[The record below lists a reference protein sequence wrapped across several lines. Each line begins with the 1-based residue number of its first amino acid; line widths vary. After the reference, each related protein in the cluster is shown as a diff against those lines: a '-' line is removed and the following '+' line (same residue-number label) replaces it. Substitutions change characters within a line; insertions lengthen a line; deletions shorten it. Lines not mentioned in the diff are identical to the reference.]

1 MPELTLCN
9 ELLAAD
15 GLSLPEQCRVAAAL
29 GYMGLELAPGTLGSE
44 PHRLPAAQV
53 AEVRRTIED
62 HGLRITGLHWLL
74 FPYPDLSITDP
85 GRAGPATRDVLM
97 ALTDLCA
104 ALGGTL
110 MVHGSPGSRVP
121 PEGEARAGTLARV
134 AELLAPIAAHAGAAG
149 VTYCFEPLARE
160 DTAFVNTIAEAV
172 ALVERVGDPA
182 LRTMIDTSAAGRAE
196 AEPVAEVIRRWMPTG
211 WLAHVHVNDTARG
224 APGTGRDPFP
234 AIVRALRET
243 GWNRPIG
250 MEPFVTC
257 IDATTTA
264 AIGAATI
271 RACWDAAA

>member
-1 MPELTLCN
+1 VPELTLCN

-15 GLSLPEQCRVAAAL
+15 GLGLPEQCAIAAKL
-29 GYMGLELAPGTLGSE
+29 GYVGLELAPGTLGPE
-44 PHRLPAAQV
+44 PHRLPAARA
-53 AEVRRTIED
+53 AEVRRIVED
-62 HGLRITGLHWLL
+62 HGLRVTGLHWLL

-85 GRAGPATRDVLM
+85 ARGPETRDVLM

-104 ALGGTL
+104 ALGGRV
-110 MVHGSPGSRVP
+110 MVHGSPTSRVP
-121 PEGEARAGTLARV
+121 PASEPREATIARV
-134 AELLAPIAAHAGAAG
+134 ADLLRPIAAHAGAAG
-149 VTYCFEPLARE
+149 ITYCLEPLAPQ
-160 DTAFVNTIAEAV
+160 DTAFVNTVAEAV
-172 ALVERVGDPA
+172 ALVERVDAPA

-196 AEPVAEVIRRWMPTG
+196 AEPVADVIRRWMPTG

-234 AIVRALRET
+234 SIVRALRET
-243 GWNRPIG
+243 GWARPIG

-271 RACWDAAA
+271 RACWEAAA